1 MGCQNQLVNGVEIF
15 QAIVG
20 KKYIQFSRSRS
31 QITRFLEQGGRRLWG
46 RSNSWSLSL
55 MRMLRTKDCY

>member
-1 MGCQNQLVNGVEIF
+1 MGCQNQLVDGVEIF

-31 QITRFLEQGGRRLWG
+31 QSTRFLDQG
-46 RSNSWSLSL
+46 
-55 MRMLRTKDCY
+55 